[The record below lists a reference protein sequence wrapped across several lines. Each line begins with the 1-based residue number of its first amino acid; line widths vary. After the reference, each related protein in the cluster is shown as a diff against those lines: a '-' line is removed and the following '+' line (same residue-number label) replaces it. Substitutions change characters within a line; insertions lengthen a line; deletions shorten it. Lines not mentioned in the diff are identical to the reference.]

1 MKYSFLT
8 NLCRPDPGRRKKIDL
23 KVYFHFYCGVSKG
36 FMKALNVLIKP
47 FETTHRKKIKIQVN
61 FYLNPVS
68 GLQYTGQLIPTHNN
82 KKSRF
87 KFFHNILHY
96 LRKC

>member
-23 KVYFHFYCGVSKG
+23 KV

-47 FETTHRKKIKIQVN
+47 FETTQRKKIKIQVN

>member
-36 FMKALNVLIKP
+36 FMKALNVFIKP
-47 FETTHRKKIKIQVN
+47 FETPQRKK
-61 FYLNPVS
+61 
-68 GLQYTGQLIPTHNN
+68 N
-82 KKSRF
+82 KNSS
-87 KFFHNILHY
+87 
-96 LRKC
+96 